1 MFAKLGNG
9 TVRDLTL
16 DTNTVYTHPAT
27 KQCTWNPDLSNYMV
41 AKTISK
47 TKAFSA
53 SGRTSTITEVLSVA
67 ELAPI
72 ADCLCANIRFS
83 VQFSAI
89 NTTGGYFELRSKNES
104 HRMLVEYQNLSSS
117 SNYFPEIKMPM
128 YREDNDIF
136 VHPNHLGGA
145 VPATGFTTNTALEVY
160 LSLYSGGGDISG
172 SITINITAF

>member
-1 MFAKLGNG
+1 
-9 TVRDLTL
+9 
-16 DTNTVYTHPAT
+16 
-27 KQCTWNPDLSNYMV
+27 MV

-53 SGRTSTITEVLSVA
+53 SGRTNTTTEVLSVA

-83 VQFSAI
+83 VQFITI

-104 HRMLVEYQNLSSS
+104 GRVLVKYQNLNSS

-128 YREDNDIF
+128 YREDVNIF
-136 VHPNHLGGA
+136 AHPNDLGGTE
-145 VPATGFTTNTALEVY
+145 PATGFTTNTPLEVY

-172 SITINITAF
+172 SVTINITAY